1 MPNDTAYS
9 EQEQQQAPARASASE
24 QPEALVQSKSKAKQF
39 MNESLRS
46 IQLQGLS
53 PIDARLQVA
62 GELPID
68 SFQCQLWEPAR
79 AVQELQPGTFLT
91 SDACCS
97 QLLLQ
102 RDGFLV
108 VCVIYMHAALYAAC
122 AYSEQDQ
129 CALQRLDCCCS
140 LISTQS

>member
-1 MPNDTAYS
+1 MPYDTAYS
-9 EQEQQQAPARASASE
+9 ENEQQQAPARASASE
-24 QPEALVQSKSKAKQF
+24 QPEALVQSKGKAKQF

-53 PIDARLQVA
+53 PINARLQVA
-62 GELPID
+62 GDLPID

-79 AVQELQPGTFLT
+79 AVQELQPGAFLT

-102 RDGFLV
+102 RDGCLV
-108 VCVIYMHAALYAAC
+108 PVASTCMLLFMLHVPMQNRINAHCSAWTAAAPSY
-122 AYSEQDQ
+122 
-129 CALQRLDCCCS
+129 
-140 LISTQS
+140 